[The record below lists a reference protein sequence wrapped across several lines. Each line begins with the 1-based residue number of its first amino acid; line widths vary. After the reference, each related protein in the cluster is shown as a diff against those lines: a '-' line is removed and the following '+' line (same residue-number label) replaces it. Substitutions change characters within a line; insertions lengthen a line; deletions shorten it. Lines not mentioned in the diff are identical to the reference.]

1 MTTHVSQKLLH
12 FCVNKVNI
20 GLCHVQS
27 CMASGLIFVVYLEL
41 LVVTFRCSIKLASCL
56 CARTTTQQEAYLVQI
71 MTKQIRLIRSC
82 ARLIVW
88 AIAMASIVCV
98 NGHLRALCLLLDT
111 LKIRVFCAL

>member
-27 CMASGLIFVVYLEL
+27 CMASSLMFVVYLEF

-56 CARTTTQQEAYLVQI
+56 CAHTTTQQEA
-71 MTKQIRLIRSC
+71 
-82 ARLIVW
+82 
-88 AIAMASIVCV
+88 
-98 NGHLRALCLLLDT
+98 
-111 LKIRVFCAL
+111 

>member
-1 MTTHVSQKLLH
+1 
-12 FCVNKVNI
+12 
-20 GLCHVQS
+20 
-27 CMASGLIFVVYLEL
+27 
-41 LVVTFRCSIKLASCL
+41 
-56 CARTTTQQEAYLVQI
+56 

-111 LKIRVFCAL
+111 LIENQGFQCTIADHVSV